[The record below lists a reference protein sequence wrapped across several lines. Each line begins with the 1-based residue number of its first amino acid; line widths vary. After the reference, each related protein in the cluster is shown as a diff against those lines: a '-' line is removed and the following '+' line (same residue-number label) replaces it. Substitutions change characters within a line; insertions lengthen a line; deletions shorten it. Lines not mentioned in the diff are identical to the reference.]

1 MYVNKYMNIEYCIGA
16 FTQRWYC
23 WEQSFVF
30 IDWNLIPERSL
41 TFDGLSKYCWNDIA
55 LFYWLLKC

>member
-1 MYVNKYMNIEYCIGA
+1 MNIEYCIGA